1 MIPSVTC
8 PLSAAAILAGGKAR
22 RFGGRDKSRLVVEGL
37 PIIVRQMQV
46 LTRVAH
52 PVFVVAPYADRFRD
66 LGLEVYPDLIPD
78 IGAIG
83 GLYTALER
91 SPEESV
97 IVVACDQPFLDEDV
111 LRRLVELGGD
121 ADGAWLRT
129 PKGVEPLI
137 ACYRRQSLAAIRGEI
152 DAGRLKLA
160 DLEQVLDM
168 RGLDAREVMTDRAI
182 ERLVANINTPDD
194 YARIQ

>member
-1 MIPSVTC
+1 M
-8 PLSAAAILAGGKAR
+8 
-22 RFGGRDKSRLVVEGL
+22 
-37 PIIVRQMQV
+37 
-46 LTRVAH
+46 AH

-97 IVVACDQPFLDEDV
+97 IVVACDQPFLEEDV
-111 LRRLVELGGD
+111 LRRLVELAAD

-194 YARIQ
+194 YARIE